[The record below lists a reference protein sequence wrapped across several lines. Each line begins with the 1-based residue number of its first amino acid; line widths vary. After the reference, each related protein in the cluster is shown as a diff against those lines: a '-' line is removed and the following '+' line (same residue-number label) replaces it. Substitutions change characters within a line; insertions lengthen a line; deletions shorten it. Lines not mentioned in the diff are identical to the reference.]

1 MNTPTDRK
9 SRPQVVLVTR
19 ALVRN
24 DEGNILLI
32 QRSKIDS
39 YEPSKWE
46 LPGGKLDM
54 GQNISDAMEREVLE
68 ETGLVVIPTERLS
81 YWNSSMITSGKY
93 KGLPYIVLVGIAKSI
108 GGEVSL
114 SNEHDAYVWVSMD
127 KAFEYDL
134 VSETRVALKVLSKKL
149 L

>member
-1 MNTPTDRK
+1 M
-9 SRPQVVLVTR
+9 
-19 ALVRN
+19 
-24 DEGNILLI
+24 LI
-32 QRSKIDS
+32 QRSKTDS

-46 LPGGKLDM
+46 LPGGKLDV
-54 GQNISDAMEREVLE
+54 GQNISDALEREVLE

-114 SNEHDAYVWVSMD
+114 SIEHDAYVWVSMD

-134 VSETRVALKVLSKKL
+134 VSETRIALKVLSKKL